1 MPRLTQEEAKKV
13 IKQYFSDAMRC
24 LEQQMDVV
32 DDYSGFLASVSA
44 TPSLIDFTDD
54 RKRLDFLYPNEFY
67 DNKGEPA
74 LGIEDNHTPDAP
86 RIISFLANKHHIDA
100 PQGTYSYEVLKTGVQ
115 RAIAELLN
123 IHGQYVNYDT
133 DIQIA
138 DDMFKEASSS
148 LKVIENNGDPISE
161 IFEKYLNECKRNDE
175 GTHSLDSKRSCYA
188 LWNEIFEDHPINGLS
203 PEKARKFKEIL
214 LKLPKNKSKH
224 YPDKTITELLDMQI
238 KDSERM
244 STSTIN
250 GYIMQLSSFSKW
262 AIDNHHLNLS
272 KNPFEG
278 LRLKRKK
285 KAVDARHPFSANQLK
300 IMFSTPMY
308 KGCERDT
315 KHGRFIAGDLI
326 LKDAYY
332 WIPLLALYTGARMS
346 ELLQLTINDVKQEQG
361 IWFLDINDEG
371 TDKNLKTTQSK
382 RRIPIHSAL
391 IDLGIIDYKNE
402 IEAAGKSRLFHEIEP
417 YKGDYSHRYSK
428 WFSRYLDR
436 YEIKT
441 GKTSFHSFRHSF

>member
-175 GTHSLDSKRSCYA
+175 GTHSLDSKRS
-188 LWNEIFEDHPINGLS
+188 
-203 PEKARKFKEIL
+203 
-214 LKLPKNKSKH
+214 
-224 YPDKTITELLDMQI
+224 
-238 KDSERM
+238 
-244 STSTIN
+244 
-250 GYIMQLSSFSKW
+250 
-262 AIDNHHLNLS
+262 
-272 KNPFEG
+272 
-278 LRLKRKK
+278 
-285 KAVDARHPFSANQLK
+285 
-300 IMFSTPMY
+300 
-308 KGCERDT
+308 
-315 KHGRFIAGDLI
+315 
-326 LKDAYY
+326 
-332 WIPLLALYTGARMS
+332 
-346 ELLQLTINDVKQEQG
+346 
-361 IWFLDINDEG
+361 
-371 TDKNLKTTQSK
+371 
-382 RRIPIHSAL
+382 
-391 IDLGIIDYKNE
+391 
-402 IEAAGKSRLFHEIEP
+402 
-417 YKGDYSHRYSK
+417 
-428 WFSRYLDR
+428 
-436 YEIKT
+436 
-441 GKTSFHSFRHSF
+441 